1 VKKTIRLIGII
12 ALITVIGFTMAACD
26 DSGDRELIG
35 TIEIV
40 AGYNNFTVGTYLTA
54 RFLAPIEEQLKEKSY
69 QWKRDGINIPEG
81 ANGQFDVTEPGSY
94 TVTVSIKGYK
104 SKTSAPVIVTSAE

>member
-1 VKKTIRLIGII
+1 MKKTIKLIGIVT
-12 ALITVIGFTMAACD
+12 LTVTIGLLLAACD
-26 DSGDRELIG
+26 DGGDRELIG

-81 ANGQFDVTEPGSY
+81 ANGQFTVTEPGSY
-94 TVTVSIKGYK
+94 TVTISIKGYK
-104 SKTSAPVIVTSAE
+104 SKTSAPVIITSAE